1 MATVKENKET
11 ITRSRLVGL
20 KDICVAAVTT
30 NDEDVY
36 AADVPVRLYN
46 LLGMVQAGT
55 LEAAELR
62 EVING
67 IEEEK
72 YIFVPVVEISEDK
85 RYITTNY
92 LAEAEKGAKV
102 LCEGKEYT
110 IKSVEHVAVEQQS
123 QGEDTGEAKE
133 EKKTVIGVN
142 ADLETTAEKVGVESP
157 VNILDTLGIT
167 QGELDSIKGVLA
179 RYE

>member
-1 MATVKENKET
+1 MRNMPKVIGT
-11 ITRSRLVGL
+11 G
-20 KDICVAAVTT
+20 KDI
-30 NDEDVY
+30 
-36 AADVPVRLYN
+36 YN

-110 IKSVEHVAVEQQS
+110 IKSVEHVAAEPGRRHGRS
-123 QGEDTGEAKE
+123 KRGKEDG
-133 EKKTVIGVN
+133 N
-142 ADLETTAEKVGVESP
+142 RS
-157 VNILDTLGIT
+157 
-167 QGELDSIKGVLA
+167 
-179 RYE
+179 

>member
-1 MATVKENKET
+1 MRNMPKVIGT
-11 ITRSRLVGL
+11 G
-20 KDICVAAVTT
+20 KDI
-30 NDEDVY
+30 
-36 AADVPVRLYN
+36 YN

-102 LCEGKEYT
+102 LCEGKE
-110 IKSVEHVAVEQQS
+110 
-123 QGEDTGEAKE
+123 DTGEAKE

-142 ADLETTAEKVGVESP
+142 ADMETTAEKVGVESP
-157 VNILDTLGIT
+157 VNILDTLGIA

>member
-1 MATVKENKET
+1 M
-11 ITRSRLVGL
+11 
-20 KDICVAAVTT
+20 
-30 NDEDVY
+30 
-36 AADVPVRLYN
+36 
-46 LLGMVQAGT
+46 
-55 LEAAELR
+55 
-62 EVING
+62 
-67 IEEEK
+67 
-72 YIFVPVVEISEDK
+72 
-85 RYITTNY
+85 
-92 LAEAEKGAKV
+92 
-102 LCEGKEYT
+102 CEGKEYT

-142 ADLETTAEKVGVESP
+142 AGLETTAEKVGVESP

>member
-1 MATVKENKET
+1 M
-11 ITRSRLVGL
+11 
-20 KDICVAAVTT
+20 
-30 NDEDVY
+30 
-36 AADVPVRLYN
+36 
-46 LLGMVQAGT
+46 
-55 LEAAELR
+55 
-62 EVING
+62 ING

-92 LAEAEKGAKV
+92 LAEAEKDAKV

-123 QGEDTGEAKE
+123 RGEDTGEAKE

>member
-1 MATVKENKET
+1 MRNMPKVIGT
-11 ITRSRLVGL
+11 G
-20 KDICVAAVTT
+20 KDI
-30 NDEDVY
+30 
-36 AADVPVRLYN
+36 YN

-123 QGEDTGEAKE
+123 RGEDTGEAKE

-142 ADLETTAEKVGVESP
+142 ADLGTTAEKVGVESP

>member
-1 MATVKENKET
+1 MRNMPKVIGT
-11 ITRSRLVGL
+11 G
-20 KDICVAAVTT
+20 KDI
-30 NDEDVY
+30 
-36 AADVPVRLYN
+36 YN

-110 IKSVEHVAVEQQS
+110 IKSVEH
-123 QGEDTGEAKE
+123 
-133 EKKTVIGVN
+133 
-142 ADLETTAEKVGVESP
+142 
-157 VNILDTLGIT
+157 
-167 QGELDSIKGVLA
+167 DSG
-179 RYE
+179 